1 MNEILKYD
9 MSQTDNKLNDKKTF
23 LNKCFFKPE
32 PKPYIPDPNKPH
44 IIIHK
49 GIEGFADRLQV
60 LSNSMEYA
68 KLNSAYLSVDWSD
81 YWFNDDFYYYFEVLG
96 IKTIKPDEITW
107 DNKTYFPDIPIEE
120 AKDPITKDNYNKGD
134 PKRLYLSGC
143 LLKRDY
149 DILINHGATVRQ
161 QNNENLIRGLRFTPA
176 VKDVI
181 SAVIKKLNILGPN
194 SFPLIHLR
202 GTDRRYGKKIDD
214 ILFPIRKQI
223 KKHNYKKCYCVYDDV
238 ALYNRLKDFI
248 EILPIEHEY
257 TKKIDSTDG
266 SHAQVLKNKRGFN
279 IDMLLDFCLIAS
291 ASKFHSCSAKSYFN
305 NVARSIHANHP
316 LAIFSWFAP

>member
-32 PKPYIPDPNKPH
+32 PKAYMPDMDNPH

-68 KLNSAYLSVDWSD
+68 KLNSALLSIDWSD

-96 IKTIKPDEITW
+96 LKTIKPADISWE
-107 DNKTYFPDIPIEE
+107 NKTYFPDIPLEE
-120 AKDPITKDNYNKGD
+120 HQEPITKENYNKGD

-176 VKDVI
+176 LKNVI
-181 SAVIKKLNILGPN
+181 SAVIKKLNIIGPD

-223 KKHNYKKCYCVYDDV
+223 KKHNYKKCYCVYDDK
-238 ALYNRLKDFI
+238 ALYDRLGDFI

-257 TKKIDSTDG
+257 TKKIDSHDG

-305 NVARSIHANHP
+305 NVARSIHAVHP
-316 LAIFSWFAP
+316 LAIFNWFA

>member
-9 MSQTDNKLNDKKTF
+9 MSQIDNKLNDKKTF

-32 PKPYIPDPNKPH
+32 PKAYKPDIDNPH

-68 KLNSAYLSVDWSD
+68 KLNSAFLSVDWSD
-81 YWFNDDFYYYFEVLG
+81 YWFADDFYYYFEVLG

-107 DNKTYFPDIPIEE
+107 NNKTYFPDLPLEE
-120 AKDPITKDNYNKGD
+120 VKKPITKDNYNKGEL
-134 PKRLYLSGC
+134 KRLYLSGC

-161 QNNENLIRGLRFTPA
+161 QNNENILRGLRFTPA
-176 VKDVI
+176 VKEII
-181 SAVIKKLNILGPN
+181 SLVIKKLNILGHN
-194 SFPLIHLR
+194 AYPLIHLR

-223 KKHNYKKCYCVYDDV
+223 KKHNYKKCYCVYDDL
-238 ALYNRLKDFI
+238 ALYERLKDFI
-248 EILPIEHEY
+248 EICPIEHTY
-257 TKKIDSTDG
+257 TKKIDSTEG
-266 SHAQVLKNKRGFN
+266 SHAQLLENKRGFN
-279 IDMLLDFCLIAS
+279 IDMLLDFCLIAA

-305 NVARSIHANHP
+305 NVARSIHAVHP
-316 LAIFSWFAP
+316 LAIFSWFA